1 VQSLHN
7 DVAHQRVSAGG
18 ALGRLFELTVRLS
31 ELMDRGLAQRGL
43 TRARATLIWQLH
55 HQGEQTQRELSQA
68 LRVTPRN
75 ITGLVDAL
83 EASGLAARRP
93 HPSDR
98 RATLVGLTDEG
109 RRLAAALEAE
119 HQQFA
124 GLLFADVAK
133 PDLAGFIGVADALL
147 ERLRDSTSLIR

>member
-1 VQSLHN
+1 
-7 DVAHQRVSAGG
+7 VSVGG

-31 ELMDRGLAQRGL
+31 EMMDRGLVERGL
-43 TRARATLIWQLH
+43 TRARATVIWQLH
-55 HQGEQTQRELSQA
+55 YQGEQTQREISQA
-68 LRVTPRN
+68 LRTTPRN

-83 EASGLAARRP
+83 EASRLAVRRP

-109 RRLAAALEAE
+109 RRVAAALETE
-119 HQQFA
+119 HQQLA

-133 PDLAGFIGVADALL
+133 PDLTGFIRVADGLL
-147 ERLRDSTSLIR
+147 ERLRDSTTLIP